1 MKGLNL
7 YFHVEGLHSM
17 DMRSEVK
24 GWAVNFI
31 FHFIPFYTVGFF
43 SISVVVLYSFKE
55 PKNRGH
61 HIFSELK
68 TTIYKFQGIF
78 CFQERLPKV
87 MH

>member
-1 MKGLNL
+1 
-7 YFHVEGLHSM
+7 M

-31 FHFIPFYTVGFF
+31 FHLILLYCGVFF
-43 SISVVVLYSFKE
+43 PVLYSFKE

-78 CFQERLPKV
+78 CLQERLPKV